1 MNKEQEL
8 KKLLKENYL
17 VVEKLRELLK
27 ENYLL
32 IESKVFEKLSY
43 EIVFNPYTDRTVV
56 FYTVLDEENDI
67 NLVDILT
74 WYWGDTYRFD
84 EGPISIEAL
93 DKIFKD
99 KEYAL
104 IQFLVRKE
112 EK

>member
-8 KKLLKENYL
+8 K
-17 VVEKLRELLK
+17 ELLK

-74 WYWGDTYRFD
+74 WYWGDTHGFD
-84 EGPISIEAL
+84 EGPISVEAL

>member
-1 MNKEQEL
+1 MET
-8 KKLLKENYL
+8 NY
-17 VVEKLRELLK
+17 KGQALRELSK

-56 FYTVLDEENDI
+56 FYNVIDEENDK

-74 WYWGDTYRFD
+74 WYWGKNYEFD
-84 EGPISIEAL
+84 ENPISVEEL
-93 DKIFKD
+93 DKLIWN

-104 IQFLVRKE
+104 TQFLVRKE